1 MLIKV
6 ETLIP
11 TVKIDS
17 TDYALAEGSDFQ
29 LGSGRSNSKPATFS
43 LLDMLKAYATGFYKI
58 ALSLQAL
65 RAKAGLNTNSKNTIP
80 ALVQKEFEDF
90 LSLIEEEC
98 RNLELAHTLAMAVG
112 IESRYRSKISNETTN
127 YFLQDYYTSL
137 SLFND
142 LDTLDLSFSNE
153 LASDLIF
160 RIAPSKIDYFE
171 KDDLFGSEVT
181 SSFPSAVEDVRNA
194 GTCFAVEQWDASVFH
209 LMRVLERGLRVLA
222 TKFTIPFQNT
232 TWHTVIEQIE
242 KSVRKMDSSFG
253 PDWKEQ
259 QKFYSQAASQFM
271 FLKDAWR
278 NHIMHLGDVYDE
290 GKALSVLTHVRMVM
304 RALADGGLHE

>member
-1 MLIKV
+1 M
-6 ETLIP
+6 
-11 TVKIDS
+11 
-17 TDYALAEGSDFQ
+17 ALSIE
-29 LGSGRSNSKPATFS
+29 SNYRLKLSEKDTYLSKGYTEVD
-43 LLDMLKAYATGFYKI
+43 LLHDLNTLDM
-58 ALSLQAL
+58 
-65 RAKAGLNTNSKNTIP
+65 
-80 ALVQKEFEDF
+80 
-90 LSLIEEEC
+90 
-98 RNLELAHTLAMAVG
+98 
-112 IESRYRSKISNETTN
+112 
-127 YFLQDYYTSL
+127 
-137 SLFND
+137 
-142 LDTLDLSFSNE
+142 SFTNE
-153 LASDLIF
+153 LGSDLIF
-160 RIAPSKIDYFE
+160 RIAPTKIDYFE

-181 SSFPSAVEDVRNA
+181 GSFPSAVEDVRNA

-271 FLKDAWR
+271 FLKEAWR

-304 RALADGGLHE
+304 RALAEGDLHE